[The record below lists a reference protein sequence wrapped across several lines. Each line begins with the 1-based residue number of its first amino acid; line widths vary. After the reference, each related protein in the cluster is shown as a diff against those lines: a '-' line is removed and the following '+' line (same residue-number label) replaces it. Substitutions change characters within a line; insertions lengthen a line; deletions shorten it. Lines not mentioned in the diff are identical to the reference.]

1 MKQFILMFNFMLVC
15 TLNVYTY
22 WNSNEFITIF
32 MYNTGAHV
40 TGLIKLR
47 RIFSLQVDK
56 LINKSSL
63 LCKLINS
70 IEIKGNRLTL
80 EGIQIAMCQSFT
92 RDMWKMLTFKLLYNG
107 RIKYNNDYA
116 ISVRPSFLTLA
127 KIYIPVP

>member
-107 RIKYNNDYA
+107 RIEYNNDYA

>member
-1 MKQFILMFNFMLVC
+1 
-15 TLNVYTY
+15 
-22 WNSNEFITIF
+22 

-92 RDMWKMLTFKLLYNG
+92 RDM
-107 RIKYNNDYA
+107 
-116 ISVRPSFLTLA
+116 
-127 KIYIPVP
+127 